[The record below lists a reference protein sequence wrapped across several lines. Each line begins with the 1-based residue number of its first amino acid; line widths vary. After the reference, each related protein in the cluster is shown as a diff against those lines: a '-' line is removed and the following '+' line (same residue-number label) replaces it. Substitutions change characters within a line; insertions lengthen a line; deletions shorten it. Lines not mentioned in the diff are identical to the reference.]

1 MSAALAGHF
10 PELPAPPLAQAVSR
24 PKFVEER
31 WPHTPPPG
39 ALELVQ
45 RVAEEHSLTVVDR
58 TGPCRLG
65 HIAFARHRAMALL
78 RWSTGMSYP
87 AIGRIFR
94 RDHTTVIAGVRHY
107 ERHLAAAEVDRV

>member
-1 MSAALAGHF
+1 
-10 PELPAPPLAQAVSR
+10 
-24 PKFVEER
+24 
-31 WPHTPPPG
+31 
-39 ALELVQ
+39 
-45 RVAEEHSLTVVDR
+45 
-58 TGPCRLG
+58 
-65 HIAFARHRAMALL
+65 MALL